1 MAIDIYEAVPMP
13 ISLIDVRGELFLF
26 AGCNRAAEAFWGIK
40 ALDGEGKTLEELLE
54 PEAALIWRQHC
65 QDCLQN
71 GFSSL
76 EQCHIID
83 GEEQWWRTVLQPLP
97 IQPRKISRIIA
108 TSNNITAEYRLRR
121 ELETAKQE
129 AQQAQTE
136 LHQFFDLSSDMLTI
150 ATPDNYLERVNPA
163 ATKILGYSTAEL
175 ESMSFIELIHP
186 DDRQPTQDAVAAHF
200 ANDEPTVNFENR
212 YRTKDGGEKWL
223 AWSAAPSHTD
233 GKYYCVGRD
242 VTEIKKTQAALRQSE
257 AQFRALFEY
266 AAVGMGYVSL
276 EGRFLRVNQC
286 WCDFL
291 GLTPEEMQSLSFP
304 DITHPDDL
312 EKDWDCMRHLL
323 AGEVDKYTVEKRY
336 IRKDGEIVWVKLTAS
351 LVRSVISGEPEY
363 FIAVVD
369 DITPRKELEKELA
382 LRQAR
387 FDAFFH
393 NSNVGMAIYDDQ
405 LRYMQINDA
414 LAEMNGIPAADHL
427 GKTLEEVIP
436 DLAPVVTPIYLEV
449 MASGQSLVNQELSGF
464 TPKQPGFLRHWIVS
478 YFPLMGESGCIG
490 LGVVVV
496 EITARKLAEE
506 ALRESEQR
514 YQTLARLSPVGIF
527 QSDAQG
533 NNTYSSERWCEIT
546 GFTQAEA
553 MGQGWLKSLHPD
565 DLEMIFN
572 AWQQA
577 IMNKTPF
584 QCENRLLDRYGNS
597 LWVLTQAIPELDDNG
612 EVVGYVGTITDIN
625 DRKRAEQ
632 EAQRLLETLKEAQ
645 RIAHIGNWEF
655 DAQTLTLTWS
665 EEMFRIMGMEP
676 ETTPPSYEEHLQI
689 VHPDD
694 RLFYQRTL
702 ERAFTRGTSYDIDL
716 RLLRPDGSVRW
727 VNAKGE
733 AIRNTAGKVVRLV
746 GTAMD
751 ITERER
757 TQQALRQSE
766 AQLRSLF
773 TRAQLLNRLAAQI
786 RQSLDLDAILQTAV
800 TAIRNLLQIDL
811 CVFTW
816 YRPHAIPPS
825 WEVYAESK
833 RPDLPSIIGVYP
845 IGEVNPLAQRVLNR
859 ELIRVD
865 DAQTEP
871 DPELRQCLLSLG
883 YAAQLG
889 LPFETNSGAI
899 GTLSCIHFASA
910 RPWRD
915 EEVELLT
922 AVQDQLTIAIN
933 QAELYQQSR
942 TAAERATAKSEEL
955 EQTLRQLQRT
965 QTQLIQAEKM
975 SSLGQMVAGVAHE
988 INNPVS
994 FIYGNITHATEYVE
1008 QLLDLIDLYNQHYP
1022 QPAPD
1027 IQAAIEDL
1035 DLEFMREDFL
1045 KILDSMKSGANRIST
1060 IVKSLRT
1067 FSRLDEADIKEVDIH
1082 ECLESTLLLLDNR
1095 IQSQNQPIHLIK
1107 EYGTVP
1113 LYECYPSQLNQVFMN
1128 TINNAID
1135 ALESIKNDQT
1145 SREKIIRITTEVID
1159 GQKIAIHIADNGPGI
1174 SPDVISRLFDPFFTT
1189 KPVGKGTGLGLSIS
1203 YQIVV
1208 ERHGGDLRCIS
1219 APGEGTEFIIELPL
1233 SRPLT

>member
-1 MAIDIYEAVPMP
+1 MTINIYEAVPIP
-13 ISLIDVRGELFLF
+13 ISIIDVKSKFFRL
-26 AGCNRAAEAFWGIK
+26 AGCNRAAQEFWGMK
-40 ALDGEGKTLEELLE
+40 ALDAEGKTLEELLD
-54 PEAALIWRQHC
+54 PEAAAIWRQHC
-65 QDCLQN
+65 QDCINQADIN
-71 GFSSL
+71 PQHSGGSW
-76 EQCHIID
+76 EECRIID
-83 GEEQWWRTVLQPLP
+83 GDEHWWRTVLQPLP
-97 IQPRKISRIIA
+97 DQEGRISRIIA
-108 TSNNITAEYRLRR
+108 TSNNITAEYRLRQ
-121 ELETAKQE
+121 ELEIARQE
-129 AQQAQTE
+129 THQAQTK
-136 LHQFFDLSSDMLTI
+136 LNQFFDLSPDMLTI

-163 ATKILGYSTAEL
+163 ATKILGYSIAEL
-175 ESMSFIELIHP
+175 QSMSFIELIHP

-200 ANDEPTVNFENR
+200 AKGEPTVNFENR

-233 GKYYCVGRD
+233 GKYYCIGRD
-242 VTEIKKTQAALRQSE
+242 VTEIKKTQATLRQSE

-291 GLTPEEMQSLSFP
+291 GMTQEEMQSLSFP
-304 DITHPDDL
+304 EITHPDDL
-312 EKDWDCMRHLL
+312 EKDWDCIRHLL
-323 AGEVDKYTVEKRY
+323 RGKVDKYTVEKRY
-336 IRKDGEIVWVKLTAS
+336 IRKDGEIIWVKLTAS
-351 LVRSVISGEPEY
+351 LVRSATSGEPEY

-382 LRQAR
+382 LRQSR

-393 NSNVGMAIYDDQ
+393 NSNVGMAIYDYQ
-405 LRYMQINDA
+405 LRYQQINEA
-414 LAEMNGIPAADHL
+414 LAEMNGISVAAHL

-436 DLAPVVTPIYLEV
+436 DLAPVVMPIYLEI

-464 TPKQPGFLRHWIVS
+464 TPKQPGLLRHWIVS
-478 YFPLMGESGCIG
+478 YFPLMGEFGCIG

-496 EITARKLAEE
+496 EITE
-506 ALRESEQR
+506 
-514 YQTLARLSPVGIF
+514 
-527 QSDAQG
+527 
-533 NNTYSSERWCEIT
+533 
-546 GFTQAEA
+546 
-553 MGQGWLKSLHPD
+553 
-565 DLEMIFN
+565 
-572 AWQQA
+572 
-577 IMNKTPF
+577 
-584 QCENRLLDRYGNS
+584 
-597 LWVLTQAIPELDDNG
+597 
-612 EVVGYVGTITDIN
+612 
-625 DRKRAEQ
+625 RKRAEQ
-632 EAQRLLETLKEAQ
+632 EAQRLLATLKEAQ

-655 DAQTLTLTWS
+655 DAQSLTITWS
-665 EEMFRIMGMEP
+665 EEMFRIVGMEP
-676 ETTPPSYEEHLQI
+676 GTTPPSYEEHLER

-716 RLLRPDGSVRW
+716 RLVRPDGSVRW

-733 AIRNTAGKVVRLV
+733 AVRDPRGQVLRLV

-757 TQQALRQSE
+757 VQQALRQSE

-773 TRAQLLNRLAAQI
+773 TRAQILNQLATQI
-786 RQSLDLDAILQTAV
+786 RQSLDLEAILQTAV

-825 WEVYAESK
+825 WEVYTESK
-833 RPDLPSIIGVYP
+833 RPDLPSIIGLYP

-865 DAQTEP
+865 NAQTEP
-871 DPELRQCLLSLG
+871 DLELRECLLALG

-899 GTLSCIHFASA
+899 GTLSCIHFTSA

-915 EEVELLT
+915 EELELLT
-922 AVQDQLTIAIN
+922 TVQDQLTIAIN

-942 TAAERATAKSEEL
+942 TAAALATAKSEEL
-955 EQTLRQLQRT
+955 EQTLLQLQRT

-994 FIYGNITHATEYVE
+994 FIYGNITHATEYVAE
-1008 QLLDLIDLYNQHYP
+1008 LLDLIDLYNQHYP
-1022 QPAPD
+1022 QAVPE
-1027 IQAAIEDL
+1027 IEAAIEAI

-1045 KILDSMKSGANRIST
+1045 KVLESMKSGANRIST

-1067 FSRLDEADIKEVDIH
+1067 FSRLDEADMKQANIH
-1082 ECLESTLLLLDNR
+1082 ECLDSTLLLLENR
-1095 IQSQNQPIHLIK
+1095 LQSQNNNIQIIK
-1107 EYGTVP
+1107 EYGNLP
-1113 LYECYPSQLNQVFMN
+1113 EFECYPSQLNQVFMN
-1128 TINNAID
+1128 TLNNAIE
-1135 ALESIKNDQT
+1135 ALESLENGDT
-1145 SREKIIRITTEVID
+1145 NREKTIRITTEVID
-1159 GQKIAIHIADNGPGI
+1159 GQKVAIHITDNGPGI
-1174 SPDVISRLFDPFFTT
+1174 APDVLSRLFDPFFTT
-1189 KPVGKGTGLGLSIS
+1189 KPIGKGTGLGLSIS

-1208 ERHGGDLRCIS
+1208 EQHGGDLRCIS
-1219 APGEGTEFIIELPL
+1219 APGETTEFIIELPL
-1233 SRPLT
+1233 SRPQGS